1 MMDMLEKTSGGIVE
15 GSGERV
21 RGDAV
26 AAYTFM
32 DPEYVNRLP
41 DKVELLVS
49 AESLHVLDS
58 STLRELALFKLLA
71 IIPKVKTAESEDDY
85 DMLILDVIGLSFD
98 YEFACEDSDVI
109 LAAIVMRKMK
119 LREGFT
125 GKLELP
131 KTGTLG
137 FSAGAAKMFVGMLGG
152 ATDAVD
158 GVVEGAMNM
167 VEDTFSN
174 VFNSGKLMGNMA
186 TGKIGLGEGAGIA
199 AQSATEAAAKAKAA
213 AAAAL
218 ATGVNIGKG
227 LRGGMKTMGEGAS
240 ALKGKLGGGKLG
252 EGASALKGK
261 FGLGRGKGRGQDSQS
276 DAGSSVVSRSDSES
290 DDDQGSGSGDDS
302 DSSEI
307 SVRTKALRALG
318 GSAGLGALGKANK
331 HAAQAQAKKAR
342 PKDGGGQLEG
352 AVTNRRLLI

>member
-1 MMDMLEKTSGGIVE
+1 MDMLEKTSGGIVE

-58 STLRELALFKLLA
+58 RNLRELAVFKLLA
-71 IIPKVKTAESEDDY
+71 VIPKVKTAKSEDDY
-85 DMLILDVIGLSFD
+85 DMLILDVIGLSLD

-119 LREGFT
+119 LREGIT

-131 KTGTLG
+131 KTGAAG

-158 GVVEGAMNM
+158 GALDGAMNM

-174 VFNSGKLMGNMA
+174 VLNSGKLIGNMA
-186 TGKIGLGEGAGIA
+186 TGKIGLGEGASIA
-199 AQSATEAAAKAKAA
+199 AHNATEAATEAATKAKAA

-227 LRGGMKTMGEGAS
+227 LKGGMKTMGA
-240 ALKGKLGGGKLG
+240 
-252 EGASALKGK
+252 GASALKGK
-261 FGLGRGKGRGQDSQS
+261 FGHRFGGS

-318 GSAGLGALGKANK
+318 GSAGLGAIGKANK
-331 HAAQAQAKKAR
+331 HKAQVQAKKAR